1 MEIYKENENAADD
14 VVVLLVVKTVILPDG
29 QTDIKTKC
37 YKE

>member
-1 MEIYKENENAADD
+1 MEIYKENENAAD